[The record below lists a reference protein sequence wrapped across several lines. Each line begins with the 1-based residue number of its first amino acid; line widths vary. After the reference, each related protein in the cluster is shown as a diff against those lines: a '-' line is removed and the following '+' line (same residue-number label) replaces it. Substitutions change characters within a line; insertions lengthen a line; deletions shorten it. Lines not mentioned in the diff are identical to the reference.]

1 MLNESCFTFIA
12 NPETAT
18 GWGSMLII
26 LSEALVYC
34 PDVFFELLFFRFERF
49 LEVEGSTGIS
59 VETG

>member
-1 MLNESCFTFIA
+1 
-12 NPETAT
+12 
-18 GWGSMLII
+18 MLII